1 MTAASAKRAA
11 LGLYIGLFFLYLFG
25 PLLVLIALYARG
37 GIDSLF
43 GRRHD

>member
-1 MTAASAKRAA
+1 V
-11 LGLYIGLFFLYLFG
+11 FG

-37 GIDSLF
+37 GIDSLL